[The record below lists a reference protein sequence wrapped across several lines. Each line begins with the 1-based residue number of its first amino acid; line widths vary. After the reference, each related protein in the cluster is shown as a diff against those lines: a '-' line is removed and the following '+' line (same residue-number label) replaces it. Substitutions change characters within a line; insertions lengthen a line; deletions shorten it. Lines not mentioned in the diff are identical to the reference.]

1 MIARLLARLFGSRP
15 TPAPDLAAVDEALY
29 GNPYKDALHANAHNT
44 VREEKPVATPPAEQT
59 LPSRKQ
65 ATLDRTAFFA
75 QARAALNVRFSQR
88 QVECVEAIFDAM
100 AGQPISWV
108 AYALATA
115 WHETGPA
122 SRMVPNVE
130 NLNYSVSGLLNT
142 FGRHRISRADA
153 EKLGRRPGEPALP
166 IARQRAIANI
176 IYGGA
181 WGRDNL
187 GNTEPDDGWQF
198 RGRGLAHI
206 TGRTNYERAERKL
219 GVPMLSQP
227 DLALELGY
235 AVRTLVDGM
244 TEGWFTSH
252 TFARHLPLKGA
263 ATAAQFGQA
272 RRIIN
277 GQDRSGDIAANALA
291 WQGALRKGEWR

>member
-1 MIARLLARLFGSRP
+1 
-15 TPAPDLAAVDEALY
+15 
-29 GNPYKDALHANAHNT
+29 
-44 VREEKPVATPPAEQT
+44 
-59 LPSRKQ
+59 
-65 ATLDRTAFFA
+65 
-75 QARAALNVRFSQR
+75 
-88 QVECVEAIFDAM
+88 
-100 AGQPISWV
+100 
-108 AYALATA
+108 
-115 WHETGPA
+115 
-122 SRMVPNVE
+122 
-130 NLNYSVSGLLNT
+130 LLNT

-176 IYGGA
+176 IYGGD

-227 DLALELGY
+227 NLALELDY

-244 TEGWFTSH
+244 TDGWFTSH

-277 GQDRSGDIAANALA
+277 GQDRSADIAANALA

>member
-1 MIARLLARLFGSRP
+1 MNWLIRILASLFGNRSA
-15 TPAPDLAAVDEALY
+15 PAADMVEVDEALAQE
-29 GNPYKDALHANAHNT
+29 PPKPDLPPITHPTPVT
-44 VREEKPVATPPAEQT
+44 VPA
-59 LPSRKQ
+59 S
-65 ATLDRTAFFA
+65 LDRAVFFA
-75 QARAALNVRFSQR
+75 RLREGPLRQRTQA
-88 QVECVEAIFDAM
+88 QVEGCEAILDAM

-176 IYGGA
+176 IYGGV

-227 DLALELGY
+227 NLALELDY

-252 TFARHLPLKGA
+252 TFARHLPVKSV

-277 GQDRSGDIAANALA
+277 GQDRAGDIAANALA
-291 WQGALRKGEWR
+291 WQGALRAANWQ